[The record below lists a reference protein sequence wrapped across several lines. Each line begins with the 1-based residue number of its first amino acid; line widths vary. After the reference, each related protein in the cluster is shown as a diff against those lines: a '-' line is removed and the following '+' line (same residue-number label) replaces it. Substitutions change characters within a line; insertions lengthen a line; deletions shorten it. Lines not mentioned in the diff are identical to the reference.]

1 MERLERLET
10 ADGRT
15 LPPRLKT
22 EILRELQRLE
32 LVVGMIKTIE
42 VERDAIAAA

>member
-1 MERLERLET
+1 MQQLERLRT
-10 ADGRT
+10 ADGQT

-32 LVVGMIKTIE
+32 LVIGKSTGGSV
-42 VERDAIAAA
+42 